1 MNSGNISKE
10 EKFEQRKS
18 KVDIENIKSDY
29 FLIKIFDIIKKNK
42 SLEIMKYNKK
52 LQKRF
57 NLSINNYK
65 EYSQILSPIE
75 IELKL
80 VDKEYGRFINIS
92 DEQKDYFHIYFNNSN
107 EEIKRNYLKKNE
119 KVKMIKIVIDF
130 QVISF
135 TDLFLGC
142 YCISSIIFKKFYR
155 VNINNMSDM
164 LNSCSSLKELYISNF
179 NTNNVRN
186 MFLCSMDAIY

>member
-10 EKFEQRKS
+10 EKFERRKS
-18 KVDIENIKSDY
+18 KVDIENIKSNY

-42 SLEIMKYNKK
+42 SLEIMRYNKK
-52 LQKRF
+52 LQKRLQKRF

-80 VDKEYGRFINIS
+80 VDKEYDRFINIS

-107 EEIKRNYLKKNE
+107 EEIKRNYLKKMR
-119 KVKMIKIVIDF
+119 K
-130 QVISF
+130 
-135 TDLFLGC
+135 
-142 YCISSIIFKKFYR
+142 
-155 VNINNMSDM
+155 
-164 LNSCSSLKELYISNF
+164 LK
-179 NTNNVRN
+179 
-186 MFLCSMDAIY
+186 

>member
-80 VDKEYGRFINIS
+80 VDKEYDRFINIS

-107 EEIKRNYLKKNE
+107 EEIKRNYLKKMR
-119 KVKMIKIVIDF
+119 K
-130 QVISF
+130 
-135 TDLFLGC
+135 
-142 YCISSIIFKKFYR
+142 
-155 VNINNMSDM
+155 
-164 LNSCSSLKELYISNF
+164 LK
-179 NTNNVRN
+179 
-186 MFLCSMDAIY
+186 

>member
-1 MNSGNISKE
+1 MNSGIISNE
-10 EKFEQRKS
+10 EQIKS
-18 KVDIENIKSDY
+18 KLYLKNLKSDY

-42 SLEIMKYNKK
+42 SLEIMRYNKN

-107 EEIKRNYLKKNE
+107 EEIKINYLKKNE

-135 TDLFLGC
+135 KDLFFGC
-142 YCISSIIFKKFYR
+142 YCISSIFFKKFYR

-164 LNSCSSLKELYISNF
+164 LNSCSSLKELNISNF
-179 NTNNVRN
+179 NTNNVRICL
-186 MFLCSMDAIY
+186 LCSMDVIY